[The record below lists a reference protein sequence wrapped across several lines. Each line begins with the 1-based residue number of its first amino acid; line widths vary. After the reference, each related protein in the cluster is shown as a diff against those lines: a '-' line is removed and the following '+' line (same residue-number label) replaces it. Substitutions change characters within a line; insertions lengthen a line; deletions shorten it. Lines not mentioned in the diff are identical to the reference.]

1 MKNDAEILDQLL
13 TQVCCIEP
21 EGATK
26 VLEAMSVMRI
36 VFGESVRFKLLTS
49 LVMNSSLNG
58 LEGICLGLINALLS
72 KASSMAERVRL
83 QSELQESGLD
93 LKFLERKFKPLPAED
108 SAHKELQRWK
118 DTYIDLNKV
127 FSEKRSMS
135 REIANLKEEI
145 ETLHLTITVSF
156 S

>member
-1 MKNDAEILDQLL
+1 MINTYQLL
-13 TQVCCIEP
+13 TSVCSVEP

-49 LVMNSSLNG
+49 LVMNSSLNS

-72 KASSMAERVRL
+72 KSPSTAERVRL

-93 LKFLERKFKPLPAED
+93 VKFLERKFKPLPPEDKAHAELRKW
-108 SAHKELQRWK
+108 KE
-118 DTYIDLNKV
+118 TYIDLTKV
-127 FSEKRSMS
+127 FSEKRSMN
-135 REIANLKEEI
+135 REIVNLKEEI
-145 ETLHLTITVSF
+145 EVLHSTITVRLKIL
-156 S
+156 

>member
-1 MKNDAEILDQLL
+1 
-13 TQVCCIEP
+13 
-21 EGATK
+21 
-26 VLEAMSVMRI
+26 MSVMRI

-49 LVMNSSLNG
+49 LIMNSSLNG

-72 KASSMAERVRL
+72 RAGSTAERVRL

-93 LKFLERKFKPLPAED
+93 VKFLERKLKPLPAD
-108 SAHKELQRWK
+108 DIAHSELRRWK
-118 DTYIDLNKV
+118 ETFIDLNKV
-127 FSEKRSMS
+127 FSEKRSMI

-145 ETLHLTITVSF
+145 EVLQSTITVSLKNLLHLNQHLVKVTKHLD